1 MVSAGVDF
9 DPAGSDQ
16 AGDYTS
22 YQLTFTTTNNIP
34 AGSYFII
41 TIPTDFTLEV
51 EQKIII
57 FI

>member
-22 YQLTFTTTNNIP
+22 YQLTFTTTNDIP

-51 EQKIII
+51 EQ
-57 FI
+57 